1 MHMQSVCSLPHLNNT
16 LACIKPTLLLKD
28 SYDDEDESVRDINV
42 DDHDDL
48 AAKSIAGKKS
58 KTTTRKAAQKLSTS
72 GAKKKSIKLPLAAA
86 AVGKSKGKKQ
96 SSSKGKEQDSSAA
109 DSSAAES
116 SSSSS
121 SAYKPDMKKPA
132 GKRRHI
138 QASSSSDDD
147 TSPSPPKKKRKKVIV
162 PGTYPDTDSSDDD
175 NSVASKPLRKALRT
189 VVCPHET
196 MVLDASTM
204 IPHHIEIDP
213 TSGLYDIHQKMSRK
227 KVLAPECKFPM
238 LTDCYEKKNFG
249 VWGVTWSYSTT
260 GNRLPRL
267 VETKTDH
274 DLVRNHLLHSLG
286 VGPKKLGKKD
296 MPLTTNQ
303 TLCAE
308 FGGCVPKSKKG
319 DQTPRAI
326 VCDSFPAALFNCPK
340 YMYLKRGPDTSNPE
354 VIILFVTIIWISS
367 MIDICCSLCLFVS
380 WCRFL

>member
-1 MHMQSVCSLPHLNNT
+1 M
-16 LACIKPTLLLKD
+16 
-28 SYDDEDESVRDINV
+28 
-42 DDHDDL
+42 
-48 AAKSIAGKKS
+48 
-58 KTTTRKAAQKLSTS
+58 
-72 GAKKKSIKLPLAAA
+72 
-86 AVGKSKGKKQ
+86 KGKKH
-96 SSSKGKEQDSSAA
+96 SSAA
-109 DSSAAES
+109 DSSTAES
-116 SSSSS
+116 SSSSTS
-121 SAYKPDMKKPA
+121 SYKPAMKKP
-132 GKRRHI
+132 GRKRRI
-138 QASSSSDDD
+138 IESSSSDDD
-147 TSPSPPKKKRKKVIV
+147 TSLSPPRKKRNKASVA
-162 PGTYPDTDSSDDD
+162 GTAPDTDSYDDEI
-175 NSVASKPLRKALRT
+175 SEPSKLPLRKGLRT

-196 MVLDASTM
+196 MLLDDSTM

-238 LTDCYEKKNFG
+238 LIDCYEKRNFV

-260 GNRLPRL
+260 GSRQPRL

-296 MPLTTNQ
+296 IPLTTNQ

-308 FGGCVPKSKKG
+308 FGGCIPKTKKG

-354 VIILFVTIIWISS
+354 VIIHVCDYQHHF
-367 MIDICCSLCLFVS
+367 MYD
-380 WCRFL
+380 